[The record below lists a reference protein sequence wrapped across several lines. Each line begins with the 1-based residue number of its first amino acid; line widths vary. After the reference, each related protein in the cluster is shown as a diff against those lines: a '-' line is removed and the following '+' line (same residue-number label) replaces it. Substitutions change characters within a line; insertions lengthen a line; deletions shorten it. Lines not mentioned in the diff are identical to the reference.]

1 MKKYLNLMHPFLL
14 FGSSTGIVLIMMVL
28 RLGSGMTVERSSFVM
43 LYMAIVIPAVT
54 VMIAN
59 AHVIAKSL
67 TIELQSYLISAGH
80 SKEDIFSALQ
90 WQMNRVLW
98 LSTAVT
104 GVCFGLLYDV
114 EPMLRVKGII
124 VVVILASLLGLAY
137 RYYGSNDLTNGKIAK
152 DRISGQDRWL
162 NITAYIVTMLVIYGI
177 DFLIETYNLDKNLL
191 AIALIFI
198 MLVMLVGTIIR
209 RMSRSLNP
217 RKTYLECD
225 IS

>member
-1 MKKYLNLMHPFLL
+1 MKKYLNMKHPFLL
-14 FGSSTGIVLIMMVL
+14 FGSSIGIVLIMMVL
-28 RLGSGMTVERSSFVM
+28 RLGSSMTVERSSFVM

-59 AHVIAKSL
+59 AHVISQSL
-67 TIELQSYLISAGH
+67 TLELQSYLISAGH
-80 SKEDIFSALQ
+80 SKEDIFSAHQ
-90 WQMNRVLW
+90 WQMNRLLW

-114 EPMLRVKGII
+114 EPMLRVRGII
-124 VVVILASLLGLAY
+124 LVVILSSLLGLVCL
-137 RYYGSNDLTNGKIAK
+137 YYGSNDLSNGKIAK

-162 NITAYIVTMLVIYGI
+162 SITAYIVTMSIIYGI
-177 DFLIETYNLDKNLL
+177 DFLVETYNLNKNLL
-191 AIALIFI
+191 AVSLILI
-198 MLVMLVGTIIR
+198 MLVMLVGTTIH
-209 RMSRSLNP
+209 RMTRSLNP